1 VPTPA
6 RLPALLAAAALPAL
20 AGCGGS
26 GGDGGDGDAPAPV
39 RPAPA
44 ASSRTDLRPPGIVV
58 FERSA
63 RTAPGLLLVGPKK
76 VFGAR
81 KRPGD
86 QQGPMLV
93 DDAGRVRWFKPL
105 PGGEEA
111 YDLRVQRYRGRPVI
125 TWWQGQAVNGSGRG
139 VGMIYDTRY
148 RRVARVES
156 GTGADADIHE
166 FLLTPQGTALMI
178 VYDQR
183 RRDLRRVGGK
193 RRDRIVEGIVRE
205 VDVETGRV
213 LFEWRG
219 LDHLDI
225 TESYESI
232 RKRYGVS
239 WDYLHLNSID
249 VDTDGHLLLSA
260 RHTWAA
266 YKIHRRTGRVIW
278 RLGGK
283 RSSFRMARD
292 LRFSWQHD
300 ARAQG
305 RDRVRIFDNA
315 AASKPVR
322 PESRVITL
330 DLDRERRRAT
340 RVQQI
345 EHPRRLSAGT
355 QANAQ
360 RLANGHTVVGWGS
373 RGHFSEFDR
382 RGRMLFDA
390 RVQRGYDTYRAYR
403 ERWTATPAE
412 RPALAAERRGRVTV
426 VHASWNG
433 STQVRLWQVLA
444 GSRPGRLTPVGRPA
458 PWDGLETTVRVAT
471 GARYVAVRALDGAGR
486 VLRVSRT
493 VRVRG
498 G

>member
-1 VPTPA
+1 VTTPA
-6 RLPALLAAAALPAL
+6 RTCAPLAAAALLAL
-20 AGCGGS
+20 AGCGESGDG
-26 GGDGGDGDAPAPV
+26 GGDGPPSRAVA
-39 RPAPA
+39 A
-44 ASSRTDLRPPGIVV
+44 ASSRPDLRAPRIVV
-58 FERSA
+58 YERSA

-105 PGGEEA
+105 PDGEEA
-111 YDLRVQRYRGRPVI
+111 YDLRVQRYRGEPVI

-178 VYDQR
+178 VYEKA
-183 RRDLRRVGGK
+183 RRDLRRVGGA

-205 VDVETGRV
+205 VDVETGKV

-239 WDYLHLNSID
+239 WDYLHLNSVD

-283 RSSFRMARD
+283 RSSFRMDRD

-340 RVQQI
+340 LVQEI

-390 RVQRGYDTYRAYR
+390 RVQKGFDTYRAYR
-403 ERWTATPAE
+403 ERWSAAPAQ
-412 RPALAAERRGRVTV
+412 RPAVAAERRGGGTT

-433 STQVRLWQVLA
+433 STEVRRWQVLA
-444 GSRPGRLTPVGRPA
+444 GSRPGRLRPVARPA
-458 PWDGLETTVRVAT
+458 RWDGLETSMRVQTA
-471 GARYVAVRALDGAGR
+471 APYLAVRALDGAGR

>member
-1 VPTPA
+1 MV
-6 RLPALLAAAALPAL
+6 
-20 AGCGGS
+20 
-26 GGDGGDGDAPAPV
+26 
-39 RPAPA
+39 
-44 ASSRTDLRPPGIVV
+44 
-58 FERSA
+58 
-63 RTAPGLLLVGPKK
+63 
-76 VFGAR
+76 
-81 KRPGD
+81 
-86 QQGPMLV
+86 V

-111 YDLRVQRYRGRPVI
+111 YDLRVQRYRGEPVI

-148 RRVARVES
+148 RRVARVET

-178 VYDQR
+178 VYEKA
-183 RRDLRRVGGK
+183 RRDLRRVGGE

-249 VDTDGHLLLSA
+249 VDVDGHLLLSA

-292 LRFSWQHD
+292 LRPSWQHD

-340 RVQQI
+340 LVQSI

-390 RVQRGYDTYRAYR
+390 QGAARLRHLPRLPGAAGRRRPPSGPPSPRAQRAP
-403 ERWTATPAE
+403 APSSTPAGTG
-412 RPALAAERRGRVTV
+412 RPRSGAGRSWPARGPGALR
-426 VHASWNG
+426 
-433 STQVRLWQVLA
+433 
-444 GSRPGRLTPVGRPA
+444 PVGRPA
-458 PWDGLETTVRVAT
+458 RWDGLETSVRVAT
-471 GARYVAVRALDGAGR
+471 RRATSPCARWGPRAPSWPRRAPSASWAARDDVTTL
-486 VLRVSRT
+486 T
-493 VRVRG
+493 
-498 G
+498 